1 MTFPFRAIVRLSV
14 VAVLV
19 LALPGRADTVVDFDT
34 DVTVE
39 AATASPGR
47 KGGSSRIRF
56 RLVNE
61 GSEALHVTGIET
73 DLGKRAQLVGRIG
86 AVRTAVL
93 DSIGAPAGE
102 TLDLTTSHLWF
113 EIDPLARDLREGD
126 TFDVRLNFV
135 EGSIKVPVHV
145 HAVGV
150 EGGSLPQLGQAATE
164 RSR

>member
-1 MTFPFRAIVRLSV
+1 M
-14 VAVLV
+14 
-19 LALPGRADTVVDFDT
+19 VDFDT

-61 GSEALHVTGIET
+61 GSEALHVIGIET
-73 DLGKRAQLVGRIG
+73 DLGERAQLVGRIG
-86 AVRTAVL
+86 TVRTSVL

-113 EIDPLARDLREGD
+113 EIDPLARDLREGEV
-126 TFDVRLNFV
+126 FDVRLNFV
-135 EGSIKVPVHV
+135 KGSISVPVHV
-145 HAVGV
+145 HESGP
-150 EGGSLPQLGQAATE
+150 EGGSLNQLGLAAPE
-164 RSR
+164 RAR